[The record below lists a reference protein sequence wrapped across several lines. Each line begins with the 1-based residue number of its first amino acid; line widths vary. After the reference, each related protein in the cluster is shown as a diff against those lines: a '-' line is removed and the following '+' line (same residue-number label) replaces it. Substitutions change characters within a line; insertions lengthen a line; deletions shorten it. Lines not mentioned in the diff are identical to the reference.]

1 MGKRAPTREDEPIVS
16 RVESPESELELW
28 ERETDTLSVHQIR
41 ELLERLLAAPG
52 IEPASDI
59 LLEAVSRSVQ
69 ELMRRVRE
77 PRVDRKIDRFG
88 FDAEFYERMFPLAH
102 WFHDHYFRVES
113 TGAEHIPMKGRA
125 LVVANHSG
133 TLPYDG
139 AMVATAARLAHPN
152 GRHLRALVED
162 FVYHMPFLGRF
173 MALAGA
179 VRACQQN
186 ARALLEADKVVLVFP
201 EGVKGIGKPFRH
213 RYRLQRFG
221 RGGSIRLAMA
231 TGSPI
236 IPCAVVGAEESM
248 PLIGRV
254 TWLARPLG
262 LPYIPITPTLPLL
275 GPLGLV
281 PLPTKWYIDFGEPI
295 DLSSYGPDAASD
307 RVLVNRINE
316 KVRKSVQDL
325 IDRRLASRE
334 TVFGG

>member
-1 MGKRAPTREDEPIVS
+1 MMDKEAAA
-16 RVESPESELELW
+16 VEEQPPVPGLEEELELW
-28 ERETDTLSVHQIR
+28 ERESDTLSIHQVR
-41 ELLERLLAAPG
+41 GFVERLLAAPG
-52 IEPASDI
+52 VEPASEI
-59 LLEAVSRSVQ
+59 LVEGISRSVK

-77 PRVDRKIDRFG
+77 PRADRAIDKFG
-88 FDAEFYERMFPLAH
+88 FDAEFYERMFPLAQ

-113 TGAEHIPMKGRA
+113 TGVEHIPEQGRA

-139 AMVATAARLAHPN
+139 AMVVTAARLGHPS
-152 GRHLRALVED
+152 GRRLRPLVED
-162 FVYHMPFLGRF
+162 FVYHMPYLGRF

-186 ARALLEADKVVLVFP
+186 ARALLQDDKVVLVFP
-201 EGVKGIGKPFRH
+201 EGVKGIGKLFRH

-231 TGSPI
+231 TGAPI
-236 IPCAVVGAEESM
+236 IPCAIVGAEESM

-262 LPYIPITPTLPLL
+262 LPYIPVTPTLPFL
-275 GPLGLV
+275 GPVGLI

-295 DLSSYGPDAASD
+295 DLSAYGPEAARD

-316 KVRKSVQDL
+316 MVRKSVQDL
-325 IDRRLASRE
+325 IDRRLQRRE
-334 TVFGG
+334 SIFGG

>member
-1 MGKRAPTREDEPIVS
+1 MMDKEAAAVEEEQPPVS
-16 RVESPESELELW
+16 GLEQELELW
-28 ERETDTLSVHQIR
+28 ERESDNLSIHQVR
-41 ELLERLLAAPG
+41 DFVERLLAAPG
-52 IEPASDI
+52 VEPASEI
-59 LLEAVSRSVQ
+59 LVEGISRSVK

-77 PRVDRKIDRFG
+77 PRADRAIDKFG
-88 FDAEFYERMFPLAH
+88 FDADFYERMFPLAQ

-113 TGAEHIPMKGRA
+113 TGVEHIPEEGRA

-139 AMVATAARLAHPN
+139 AMVVTAARLGHPC
-152 GRHLRALVED
+152 GRRLRPLVED
-162 FVYHMPFLGRF
+162 FVYHMPYLGRF

-186 ARALLEADKVVLVFP
+186 ARALLQDDKVVLVFP
-201 EGVKGIGKPFRH
+201 EGVKGIGKLFRH

-231 TGSPI
+231 TGAPI
-236 IPCAVVGAEESM
+236 IPCAIVGAEESM
-248 PLIGRV
+248 PLLGRV

-262 LPYIPITPTLPLL
+262 LPYIPVTPTLPFL
-275 GPLGLV
+275 GPVGLI

-295 DLSSYGPDAASD
+295 DLSSYGPEAARD

-316 KVRKSVQDL
+316 MVRKSVQDL
-325 IDRRLASRE
+325 IDRRLHSRE
-334 TVFGG
+334 TIFGG